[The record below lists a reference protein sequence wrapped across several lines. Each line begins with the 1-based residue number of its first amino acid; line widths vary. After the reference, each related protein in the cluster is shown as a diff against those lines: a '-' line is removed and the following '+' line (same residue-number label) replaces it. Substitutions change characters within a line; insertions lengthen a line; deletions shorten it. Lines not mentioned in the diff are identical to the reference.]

1 MRKIC
6 FESIQQTRPLGVKVA
21 ERIEGFMF
29 HHFFGHEIV
38 SSKSNFPSKEN
49 GEIYMGTVY

>member
-6 FESIQQTRPLGVKVA
+6 FESIQQARPLGVKVA